1 MLPRQYSLS
10 SATFPC
16 MSHVCV
22 SILSST
28 PSLAA
33 VKAAMEDAIRCH
45 PLLRARVIGNGE
57 PNKRIDLFNMVR
69 DLETKE
75 PNPETFC
82 VVDDNE
88 TVDIDEQNMLRVIN
102 VANEKELESS
112 WKDSFQYLLD
122 NGPFAKD
129 LLWSMQ
135 IHTVDDDTVD
145 RKGNEGSPCA
155 LLFVFN
161 HAISDQSS
169 ANLLLDHMLTHIENA
184 DNIIPA
190 ATVVRDIP
198 PSIEESILGKDNL
211 FKQSQFKG
219 GIISSKVLSYVA
231 GKAAEGI
238 KNPVIL
244 PDDFTTNNNNNDKS
258 NAVLNAITT
267 ITGKAAGG
275 ETAMTTDT
283 DSANTVISAPGAGGR
298 SSTVSFRTLSKDDTT
313 NLLAAC
319 RANKVSISNVLTAA
333 AAITASNFVGNSED
347 SINERN
353 YKVLQSLDMRRF
365 HSADTCETPSCHAG
379 SMDLM
384 LGPLVD
390 NDTTSSTS
398 SSKLWELAKDSNTQ
412 TRAFMESNGPQN
424 AVRVFDFAMQI
435 SE

>member
-1 MLPRQYSLS
+1 MDINTTKLKTRCYRLLITSFMLLMIFPVDLKHNYVFAYAFSFPVTFTTRSISTEKVQLHSSNTDGEEARGSNSNIDSVGSRKTRELGSQELLMLPRQYSLS

-267 ITGKAAGG
+267 ITGKV
-275 ETAMTTDT
+275 
-283 DSANTVISAPGAGGR
+283 SPG
-298 SSTVSFRTLSKDDTT
+298 SIFPFSFYILYTFLVLLSKLTKTSMLSTLTT
-313 NLLAAC
+313 
-319 RANKVSISNVLTAA
+319 
-333 AAITASNFVGNSED
+333 
-347 SINERN
+347 
-353 YKVLQSLDMRRF
+353 
-365 HSADTCETPSCHAG
+365 
-379 SMDLM
+379 
-384 LGPLVD
+384 
-390 NDTTSSTS
+390 
-398 SSKLWELAKDSNTQ
+398 ELAQKNKKRKIFSFNCDRLSPIFVYFT
-412 TRAFMESNGPQN
+412 
-424 AVRVFDFAMQI
+424 I
-435 SE
+435 SGERRLVAKQQ